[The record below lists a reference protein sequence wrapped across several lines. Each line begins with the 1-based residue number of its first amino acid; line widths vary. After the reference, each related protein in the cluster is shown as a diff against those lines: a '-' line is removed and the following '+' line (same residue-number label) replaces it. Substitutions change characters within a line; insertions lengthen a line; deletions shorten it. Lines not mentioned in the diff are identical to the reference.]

1 MKKRFI
7 SLCLTLAL
15 AAAPAG
21 AVFSDISSGS
31 LQQTASVLN
40 SLGIMQGTGNSR
52 FEPGRSLTRAEFC
65 KLAVTAMGI
74 DDASPYASYTIF
86 PDVRAS
92 HWAARYVNAALRH
105 PEFKDNYIIRGYA
118 DGTFGPDKPLTY
130 GEVCTMLLRML
141 GYKESDIGP
150 FWPADYIAQANA
162 LGLTRGVSLRDAKTP
177 VTRGDA
183 ATMLLNTLGTA
194 TYANGTEG
202 EPLISKVSSSTVKNC
217 ILLETGE
224 TDSSLAS
231 DEALF
236 FENGTLG
243 TARKT
248 AGPLDRSLIGVYGT
262 LVIGKKGEIVA
273 VGVVP
278 DTASRQETYK
288 VTSAAADRI
297 VTETGTFRPDRT
309 TPTYISGTT
318 QTGNSEK
325 GLTPL
330 SEVWS
335 SILPGDTLNAYFNEY
350 GTLTLLAVLPNTSTV
365 SANTFV
371 YGLATSANIPAEYKI
386 VKNGAIIDRSGL
398 KKYDVV
404 TLDAAKKLALVY
416 DTRLSGRYKAGTPTV
431 SYPQEVKVYGNSF
444 RISDSAAAFF
454 KDIKLKD
461 YITLLF
467 DANGNVAAAY
477 PRSTVSADMQ
487 GVVTQIE
494 EKQATVIL
502 TNGIILRD
510 IPLNMPDDP
519 DTLQT
524 QKRDTYNHRLVSI
537 TQSGETAVLTK
548 CSFSNKTTG
557 EWTIAD
563 NKLGSKLVSPRV
575 QVYEEVI
582 PGAPLNHIALA
593 DIDLSKIPSSDIR
606 YTVSDSAGT
615 ITNIVLSDVTGDS
628 WLYGMG
634 HGEKKFVP
642 PSDGLKNVP
651 WNNLTKEAQQNH
663 VNDGSS
669 THPSTVDNVSW
680 NELTK
685 DAQDEYRKNHPSSY
699 KYYVVL
705 NHWDTTEKKKIEA
718 SYKVLDLPSGLSG
731 GPIAVPKGYSTDENI
746 VNTSLDIK
754 KLKLIDTV
762 ERTAFD
768 GTSGVRTKDGYYAIA
783 DSLGIYDS
791 ENREFVPS
799 LQSAKSNYTR
809 FALYANDT
817 AEDGG
822 KIRIITVTNK

>member
-7 SLCLTLAL
+7 SLCLMLAL

-40 SLGIMQGTGNSR
+40 SLGIMQGTGNSL

-194 TYANGTEG
+194 TYANGAEG

-262 LVIGKKGEIVA
+262 LVIGKKGENVA

-335 SILPGDTLNAYFNEY
+335 SILPGDTLNAYYNEY

-404 TLDAAKKLALVY
+404 TLDSAKKQALVS

-431 SYPQEVKVYGNSF
+431 SYPQKVEMYGNSYS
-444 RISDSAAAFF
+444 ISDNAAAFF

-467 DANGNVAAAY
+467 DANGSVAAAF

-487 GVVTQIE
+487 GIVTHIDG
-494 EKQATVIL
+494 EKATVTL
-502 TNGIILRD
+502 TNGLTLRD
-510 IPLNMPDDP
+510 MEIDKLEKPTALMG
-519 DTLQT
+519 
-524 QKRDTYNHRLVSI
+524 RLVSVS
-537 TQSGETAVLTK
+537 TNGDKAVLVKRSLSGKASGEW
-548 CSFSNKTTG
+548 S
-557 EWTIAD
+557 IAD
-563 NKLGSKLVSPRV
+563 ARLGTKTVSPRV
-575 QVYEEVI
+575 NVYEEVI
-582 PGAPLNHIALA
+582 SGAPLSRIALSDIALA
-593 DIDLSKIPSSDIR
+593 KVPSSDIR
-606 YTVSDSAGT
+606 YTVTDSAGT
-615 ITNIVLSDVTGDS
+615 ITNIILGDVTGES
-628 WLYGMG
+628 WLYGIG
-634 HGEKKFVP
+634 YGEKIKGEPVP
-642 PSDGLKNVP
+642 PFPESLVNGKP
-651 WNNLTKEAQQNH
+651 WQDWSYEYQQKYLAE
-663 VNDGSS
+663 
-669 THPSTVDNVSW
+669 HPT
-680 NELTK
+680 
-685 DAQDEYRKNHPSSY
+685 YSY
-699 KYYVVL
+699 QVVL
-705 NHWDTTEKKKIEA
+705 DYWDSSNSKTAQGQFMVI
-718 SYKVLDLPSGLSG
+718 SLPSGLSG
-731 GPIAVPKGYSTDENI
+731 GPVAVPKGYSTDKNV

-791 ENREFVPS
+791 ENREFVSS

>member
-86 PDVRAS
+86 PDVHAS

-194 TYANGTEG
+194 TYANGAEG

-262 LVIGKKGEIVA
+262 LVIGKKGENVA

-335 SILPGDTLNAYFNEY
+335 SILPGDTLNAYYNEY

-371 YGLATSANIPAEYKI
+371 YGLATSANIPSEYKI

-404 TLDAAKKLALVY
+404 TLDTAKKQALVS

-431 SYPQEVKVYGNSF
+431 SYPQKVELYGNSYS
-444 RISDSAAAFF
+444 ISDNAAAYF

-467 DANGNVAAAY
+467 DANGSVAAAF

-487 GVVTQIE
+487 GIVTHING
-494 EKQATVIL
+494 EKATVTL
-502 TNGIILRD
+502 TNGLTLRD
-510 IPLNMPDDP
+510 MEIDKLEKPTALMG
-519 DTLQT
+519 
-524 QKRDTYNHRLVSI
+524 RLVSVS
-537 TQSGETAVLTK
+537 TNGDKAVLVKRSLSGKASGEW
-548 CSFSNKTTG
+548 S
-557 EWTIAD
+557 IAD
-563 NKLGSKLVSPRV
+563 ARLGAKTVSPRV
-575 QVYEEVI
+575 NVYEEVI
-582 PGAPLNHIALA
+582 SGAPLSRIALS
-593 DIDLSKIPSSDIR
+593 DITLAKVPSSDIR
-606 YTVSDSAGT
+606 YTVTDSAGT
-615 ITNIVLSDVTGDS
+615 ITNIILGDVTGES
-628 WLYGMG
+628 WLYGIG
-634 HGEKKFVP
+634 YGEKIK
-642 PSDGLKNVP
+642 SDPDFDEPDEGAIISGKR
-651 WNNLTKEAQQNH
+651 WGDWSETDKEQ
-663 VNDGSS
+663 
-669 THPSTVDNVSW
+669 
-680 NELTK
+680 
-685 DAQDEYRKNHPSSY
+685 YRKEHTSY
-699 KYYVVL
+699 RTIESVVL
-705 NHWDTTEKKKIEA
+705 RHWADSKEEK
-718 SYKVLDLPSGLSG
+718 SSFKVLSLPSGLSG
-731 GPIAVPKGYSTDENI
+731 GPVAVPKGYSTDENV

>member
-86 PDVRAS
+86 PDVHAS

-183 ATMLLNTLGTA
+183 AAMLLNTLGTA
-194 TYANGTEG
+194 TYANGAEG

-262 LVIGKKGEIVA
+262 LVIGKKGENVA

-318 QTGNSEK
+318 QTGDSEK

-335 SILPGDTLNAYFNEY
+335 SILPGDTLNAYYNEY

-404 TLDAAKKLALVY
+404 TLDAAKKQALVS
-416 DTRLSGRYKAGTPTV
+416 DTRLSGRYNAGTPTV
-431 SYPQEVKVYGNSF
+431 SYPQKVELYGNSYS
-444 RISDSAAAFF
+444 ISDNAAAYF

-467 DANGNVAAAY
+467 DANGSVAAAF

-487 GVVTQIE
+487 GIVTHIDG
-494 EKQATVIL
+494 EKATVTL
-502 TNGIILRD
+502 TNGLTLRD
-510 IPLNMPDDP
+510 MEIDKFEKPTALMG
-519 DTLQT
+519 
-524 QKRDTYNHRLVSI
+524 RLVSVS
-537 TQSGETAVLTK
+537 TNGDKAVLVKRSLSGKASGEW
-548 CSFSNKTTG
+548 S
-557 EWTIAD
+557 IAD
-563 NKLGSKLVSPRV
+563 ARLGTKTVSPRV
-575 QVYEEVI
+575 NVYEEVI
-582 PGAPLNHIALA
+582 LGAPLSRIALSDIALA
-593 DIDLSKIPSSDIR
+593 KVPSSDIR
-606 YTVSDSAGT
+606 YTVTDSAGT
-615 ITNIVLSDVTGDS
+615 ITNIILGDVTGES
-628 WLYGMG
+628 WLYGFG
-634 HGEKKFVP
+634 YGKKIKGDPIAPFPESVVN
-642 PSDGLKNVP
+642 GKP
-651 WNNLTKEAQQNH
+651 WQDWNYDDKQKYLAE
-663 VNDGSS
+663 
-669 THPSTVDNVSW
+669 HPT
-680 NELTK
+680 
-685 DAQDEYRKNHPSSY
+685 YSY
-699 KYYVVL
+699 QVVL
-705 NHWDTTEKKKIEA
+705 DYWDSSNSKTAQGKFMVI
-718 SYKVLDLPSGLSG
+718 SLPSGLSG
-731 GPIAVPKGYSTDENI
+731 GPVAVPKGYSTDENV

>member
-15 AAAPAG
+15 TAATAG
-21 AVFSDISSGS
+21 AAFSDISSGS
-31 LQQTASVLN
+31 LQQTASVLG
-40 SLGIMQGTGNSR
+40 SLGIMQGTGNNR
-52 FEPGRSLTRAEFC
+52 FEPNRPLTRAEFC

-74 DDASPYASYTIF
+74 DDASPYANYTIF

-105 PEFKDNYIIRGYA
+105 PDFKDNYIIRGYA
-118 DGTFGPDKPLTY
+118 DGTFGPDRQLTY

-141 GYKESDIGP
+141 GYKESDVGP

-162 LGLTRGVSLRDAKTP
+162 LGLTRGISIKDAKTP
-177 VTRGDA
+177 VTRADA

-194 TYANGTEG
+194 TRSDGQG
-202 EPLISKVSSSTVKNC
+202 GSPLISRVSSSTVENC
-217 ILLETGE
+217 ILLETSE
-224 TDSSLAS
+224 TDSSLAT

-236 FENGTLG
+236 YENGTLS
-243 TARKT
+243 ARKT
-248 AGPLDRSLIGVYGT
+248 AGRLDRSLIGVYGT
-262 LVIGKKGEIVA
+262 LVIGKKGENVA

-278 DTASRQETYK
+278 NTASRQETYE
-288 VTSAAADRI
+288 VVNAAADRI
-297 VTETGTFRPDRT
+297 VTKTGTFRPNRD
-309 TPTYISGTT
+309 TPTYISRD
-318 QTGNSEK
+318 SSAEDSK
-325 GLTPL
+325 LKSLT
-330 SEVWS
+330 EVWS
-335 SILPGDTLNAYFNEY
+335 SILPGDTLHAYYNEY
-350 GTLTLLAVLPNTSTV
+350 GSLALLAVLPGTSI
-365 SANTFV
+365 SHANTFV
-371 YGLATSANIPAEYKI
+371 YGIATSANIPSEYKI
-386 VKNGAIIDRSGL
+386 VKNGAVIDPSGL

-404 TLDAAKKLALVY
+404 TLDAANRQALVS
-416 DTRLSGRYKAGTPTV
+416 DTRVSGRYSEGGPTV

-454 KDIKLKD
+454 KDMKLKD

-467 DANGNVAAAY
+467 DADGNVAAAY

-487 GVVTQIE
+487 GIVTAIDE
-494 EKQATVIL
+494 SKATVTL
-502 TNGIILRD
+502 TNGVTLRNMD
-510 IPLNMPDDP
+510 IDKLDKPTALMG
-519 DTLQT
+519 
-524 QKRDTYNHRLVSI
+524 RLVSVS
-537 TQSGETAVLTK
+537 TNGDKAVLTRRTL
-548 CSFSNKTTG
+548 SGKTSG
-557 EWTIAD
+557 EWSLSD
-563 NKLGSKLVSPRV
+563 GKLGTKSVSSCV
-575 QVYEEVI
+575 NVYEEVLS
-582 PGAPLNHIALA
+582 GAPLSRIALS
-593 DIDLSKIPSSDIR
+593 DIPLAKVPSSDIR
-606 YTVSDSAGT
+606 YTVTDSAGT
-615 ITNIVLSDVTGDS
+615 ITTVILGDVTGDS

-663 VNDGSS
+663 VDDGSS

-762 ERTAFD
+762 DRTAFD
-768 GTSGVRTKDGYYAIA
+768 GASGVRTKDGYYALA
-783 DSLGIYDS
+783 DQLGIYDT
-791 ENREFVPS
+791 ENRDFIAT
-799 LQSAKSNYTR
+799 LQSAKSNYTK

-822 KIRIITVTNK
+822 KIRIITVSNK

>member
-86 PDVRAS
+86 PDVHAS

-194 TYANGTEG
+194 TYANGAEG

-217 ILLETGE
+217 ILLETSE

-262 LVIGKKGEIVA
+262 LVIGKKGENVA

-335 SILPGDTLNAYFNEY
+335 SILPGDTLNAYYNEY

-404 TLDAAKKLALVY
+404 TLDAAKKQALVS

-431 SYPQEVKVYGNSF
+431 SYPQKVEMYGNSYS
-444 RISDSAAAFF
+444 ISDNAAAFF

-467 DANGNVAAAY
+467 DANGSVAAAF

-487 GVVTQIE
+487 GIVTHIDG
-494 EKQATVIL
+494 EKATVTL
-502 TNGIILRD
+502 TNGLTLRD
-510 IPLNMPDDP
+510 MEIDKLEKPTVLMG
-519 DTLQT
+519 
-524 QKRDTYNHRLVSI
+524 RLVSVS
-537 TQSGETAVLTK
+537 TNGDKAVLVKRSLSGKASGEW
-548 CSFSNKTTG
+548 S
-557 EWTIAD
+557 IAD
-563 NKLGSKLVSPRV
+563 ARLGTKTVSPRV
-575 QVYEEVI
+575 NVYEEVI
-582 PGAPLNHIALA
+582 SGAPLSRIALSDIALA
-593 DIDLSKIPSSDIR
+593 KVPSSDIR
-606 YTVSDSAGT
+606 YTVTDSAST
-615 ITNIVLSDVTGDS
+615 ITNIILGDVTGES
-628 WLYGMG
+628 WLYGIG
-634 HGEKKFVP
+634 YGERIKDP
-642 PSDGLKNVP
+642 TSDDP
-651 WNNLTKEAQQNH
+651 DHYSE
-663 VNDGSS
+663 
-669 THPSTVDNVSW
+669 
-680 NELTK
+680 E
-685 DAQDEYRKNHPSSY
+685 R
-699 KYYVVL
+699 VVL
-705 NHWDTTEKKKIEA
+705 RHWADSKEEK
-718 SYKVLDLPSGLSG
+718 SSFKVLSLPSGLSG
-731 GPIAVPKGYSTDENI
+731 GPVAVPKGYSTDENV

-783 DSLGIYDS
+783 ASLGIYDS

>member
-40 SLGIMQGTGNSR
+40 LLGIMQGTGNSR

-86 PDVRAS
+86 PDVHAS

-194 TYANGTEG
+194 TYANGAEG

-262 LVIGKKGEIVA
+262 LVIGKKGENVA

-335 SILPGDTLNAYFNEY
+335 SILPGDTLNAYYNEY

-404 TLDAAKKLALVY
+404 TLDAAKQQALVS
-416 DTRLSGRYKAGTPTV
+416 DTRLSGRYKTGTPTV
-431 SYPQEVKVYGNSF
+431 SYPQKVEMYGNSYS
-444 RISDSAAAFF
+444 ISDNAAAYF

-467 DANGNVAAAY
+467 DANGNVAAAF

-487 GVVTQIE
+487 GIVTHIDS
-494 EKQATVIL
+494 EKATVTL
-502 TNGIILRD
+502 TNGLTLRD
-510 IPLNMPDDP
+510 MEIDKLEKPTALMG
-519 DTLQT
+519 
-524 QKRDTYNHRLVSI
+524 RLVSVS
-537 TQSGETAVLTK
+537 TNGDKAVLVKRSLSGKASGEWSISDARLGTK
-548 CSFSNKTTG
+548 T
-557 EWTIAD
+557 
-563 NKLGSKLVSPRV
+563 VSPRV
-575 QVYEEVI
+575 NVYEEVI
-582 PGAPLNHIALA
+582 SGAPLSRIALS
-593 DIDLSKIPSSDIR
+593 DISLAKVPSSDIR
-606 YTVSDSAGT
+606 YTVTDSAGT
-615 ITNIVLSDVTGDS
+615 ITNIILGDVTGES
-628 WLYGMG
+628 WLYGIG
-634 HGEKKFVP
+634 YGERIKDP
-642 PSDGLKNVP
+642 TSDDP
-651 WNNLTKEAQQNH
+651 DHYSE
-663 VNDGSS
+663 
-669 THPSTVDNVSW
+669 
-680 NELTK
+680 E
-685 DAQDEYRKNHPSSY
+685 R
-699 KYYVVL
+699 VVL
-705 NHWDTTEKKKIEA
+705 RHWADSKEEK
-718 SYKVLDLPSGLSG
+718 SSFKVLSLPSGLSG
-731 GPIAVPKGYSTDENI
+731 GPVAVPKGYSTDENV

>member
-86 PDVRAS
+86 PDVHAS

-194 TYANGTEG
+194 TYANGAEG

-262 LVIGKKGEIVA
+262 LVIGKKGENVA

-335 SILPGDTLNAYFNEY
+335 SILPGDTLNAYYNEY

-404 TLDAAKKLALVY
+404 TLDAAKKQALVS

-431 SYPQEVKVYGNSF
+431 SYPQKVEMYGNSYS
-444 RISDSAAAFF
+444 ISDNAAAFF

-467 DANGNVAAAY
+467 DANGSVAAAF

-487 GVVTQIE
+487 GIVTHIDG
-494 EKQATVIL
+494 EKATVTL
-502 TNGIILRD
+502 TNGLTLRD
-510 IPLNMPDDP
+510 MEIDKLEKPTALMG
-519 DTLQT
+519 
-524 QKRDTYNHRLVSI
+524 RLVSVS
-537 TQSGETAVLTK
+537 TNGDKAVLVKRSLSGKASGEW
-548 CSFSNKTTG
+548 S
-557 EWTIAD
+557 IAD
-563 NKLGSKLVSPRV
+563 ARLGTKTVSPRV
-575 QVYEEVI
+575 NVYEEVI
-582 PGAPLNHIALA
+582 SGAPLSRIALSDIALA
-593 DIDLSKIPSSDIR
+593 KVPSSDIR
-606 YTVSDSAGT
+606 YTVTDSAGT
-615 ITNIVLSDVTGDS
+615 ITNIILGDVTGES
-628 WLYGMG
+628 WLYGIG
-634 HGEKKFVP
+634 YGERIKDP
-642 PSDGLKNVP
+642 TSDDP
-651 WNNLTKEAQQNH
+651 DHYSE
-663 VNDGSS
+663 
-669 THPSTVDNVSW
+669 
-680 NELTK
+680 E
-685 DAQDEYRKNHPSSY
+685 R
-699 KYYVVL
+699 VVL
-705 NHWDTTEKKKIEA
+705 RHWADSKEEK
-718 SYKVLDLPSGLSG
+718 SSFKVLSLPSGLSG
-731 GPIAVPKGYSTDENI
+731 GPVAVPKGYSTDENV

>member
-86 PDVRAS
+86 PDVHAS

-194 TYANGTEG
+194 TYANGAEG

-262 LVIGKKGEIVA
+262 LVIGKKGENVA

-297 VTETGTFRPDRT
+297 VTETDTFRPDRT

-335 SILPGDTLNAYFNEY
+335 SILPGDTLNAYYNEY

-404 TLDAAKKLALVY
+404 TLDAAKKQALVS

-431 SYPQEVKVYGNSF
+431 SYPQKVEMYGNSYS
-444 RISDSAAAFF
+444 ISDNAAAFF

-467 DANGNVAAAY
+467 DANGSVAAAF

-487 GVVTQIE
+487 GIVTHINS
-494 EKQATVIL
+494 EKATVTL
-502 TNGIILRD
+502 TNGLTLRD
-510 IPLNMPDDP
+510 MEIDKLEKPTALMG
-519 DTLQT
+519 
-524 QKRDTYNHRLVSI
+524 RLVSVS
-537 TQSGETAVLTK
+537 TNGDKAVLVKRSLSGKASGEW
-548 CSFSNKTTG
+548 S
-557 EWTIAD
+557 IAD
-563 NKLGSKLVSPRV
+563 ARLGTKTVSPRV
-575 QVYEEVI
+575 NVYEEVI
-582 PGAPLNHIALA
+582 SGAPLSRIALSDIALA
-593 DIDLSKIPSSDIR
+593 KVPSSDIR
-606 YTVSDSAGT
+606 YTVTDSAGT
-615 ITNIVLSDVTGDS
+615 ITNIILGDVTGES
-628 WLYGMG
+628 WLYGIG
-634 HGEKKFVP
+634 YGERIKDP
-642 PSDGLKNVP
+642 TSDDP
-651 WNNLTKEAQQNH
+651 DHYSE
-663 VNDGSS
+663 
-669 THPSTVDNVSW
+669 
-680 NELTK
+680 E
-685 DAQDEYRKNHPSSY
+685 R
-699 KYYVVL
+699 VVL
-705 NHWDTTEKKKIEA
+705 RHWADSKEEK
-718 SYKVLDLPSGLSG
+718 SSFKVLSLPSGLSG
-731 GPIAVPKGYSTDENI
+731 GPVAVPKGYSTDENV

>member
-15 AAAPAG
+15 TAAPAG
-21 AVFSDISSGS
+21 AAFSDISSGS
-31 LQQTASVLN
+31 LQQTASILG
-40 SLGIMQGTGNSR
+40 SLGIMQGTGNNR
-52 FEPGRSLTRAEFC
+52 FEPNRPLTRAEFC

-86 PDVRAS
+86 PDVHAS

-105 PEFKDNYIIRGYA
+105 PDFKDNYIIRGYA
-118 DGTFGPDKPLTY
+118 DGTFGPDRQLTY

-162 LGLTRGVSLRDAKTP
+162 LGLTQGVSIKDAKTP
-177 VTRGDA
+177 VTRADA
-183 ATMLLNTLGTA
+183 ATMLLNTLGTS
-194 TYANGTEG
+194 TRSDGQEG
-202 EPLISKVSSSTVKNC
+202 SPLISRVSSSTVENC
-217 ILLETGE
+217 ILLETSE
-224 TDSSLAS
+224 TDSSLAA

-236 FENGTLG
+236 YENGTLS
-243 TARKT
+243 ARKT
-248 AGPLDRSLIGVYGT
+248 AGKLDRSLIGVYGT
-262 LVIGKKGEIVA
+262 LVIGKKGDNVA

-278 DTASRQETYK
+278 DTASRQETYE
-288 VTSAAADRI
+288 VVNAAADRI
-297 VTETGTFRPDRT
+297 VTKTGAFRPNRD
-309 TPTYISGTT
+309 TPTYLSRDSSAE
-318 QTGNSEK
+318 GNKLKS
-325 GLTPL
+325 LA
-330 SEVWS
+330 EVWS
-335 SILPGDTLNAYFNEY
+335 SILPGDTLHAYYNEY
-350 GTLTLLAVLPNTSTV
+350 GSLALLAVLPGTSI
-365 SANTFV
+365 SHANTFV
-371 YGLATSANIPAEYKI
+371 YGIATSANIPSEYKI
-386 VKNGAIIDRSGL
+386 VKNGAVIDPSGL

-404 TLDAAKKLALVY
+404 TLDAANKQALVS
-416 DTRLSGRYKAGTPTV
+416 DTRVSGRYSEGGPTV

-454 KDIKLKD
+454 KDMKLKD

-467 DANGNVAAAY
+467 DADGNVAAAY

-510 IPLNMPDDP
+510 IPINMPDDP

-663 VNDGSS
+663 VDDGSS

-705 NHWDTTEKKKIEA
+705 NHWDTTEKKNLEA
-718 SYKVLDLPSGLSG
+718 PYKVLDLPSGLSG
-731 GPIAVPKGYSTDENI
+731 GPIAVPKGYSTDESI

-762 ERTAFD
+762 DRTAFD
-768 GTSGVRTKDGYYAIA
+768 GASGVRTKDGYYALA
-783 DSLGIYDS
+783 DQLGIYDT
-791 ENREFVPS
+791 ENREFIAT
-799 LQSAKSNYTR
+799 LQSAKSNYTK

-822 KIRIITVTNK
+822 KIRIITVSNK